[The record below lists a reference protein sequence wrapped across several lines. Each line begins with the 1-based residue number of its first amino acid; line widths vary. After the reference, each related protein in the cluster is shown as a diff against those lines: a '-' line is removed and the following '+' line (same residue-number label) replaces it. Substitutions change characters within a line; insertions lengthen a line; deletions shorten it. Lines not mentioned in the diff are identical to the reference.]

1 MFYGRFL
8 KVYLWLRPDLT
19 WRDIQHLCVETARM
33 INPED
38 PDWERT
44 ASGRSFSYKYG
55 YGVLDAFAFVTAA
68 QKWKLVK
75 PQAWLITNTTQ
86 LGGGKMAKKHKYE
99 GGVPIGSNGNKD
111 SIEITTAMLLAN
123 NLQTLEHIDVRV
135 WIDHPRRGSVMV
147 ELVSPNGIRSVL
159 ANTRVDDDAKT
170 GFPGWRFMTIKHW
183 YVLYAWWYQRPLN

>member
-1 MFYGRFL
+1 
-8 KVYLWLRPDLT
+8 
-19 WRDIQHLCVETARM
+19 M

-75 PQAWLITNTTQ
+75 PQAWLMTNTTQ
-86 LGGGKMAKKHKYE
+86 LGGGKMEKKHQYE
-99 GGVPIGSNGNKD
+99 GGVPFGVNGTKD
-111 SIEITTAMLLAN
+111 SIEITTEMLLAN
-123 NLQTLEHIDVRV
+123 NLQTLEHIDIRV
-135 WIDHPRRGSVMV
+135 WINHTRRGNVTV
-147 ELVSPNGIRSVL
+147 ELLSPNGIRSVL
-159 ANTRVDDDAKT
+159 ADSRVDDDAKT

-183 YVLYAWWYQRPLN
+183 YVLYELVVPASSKCLIQGGKSCRELDN